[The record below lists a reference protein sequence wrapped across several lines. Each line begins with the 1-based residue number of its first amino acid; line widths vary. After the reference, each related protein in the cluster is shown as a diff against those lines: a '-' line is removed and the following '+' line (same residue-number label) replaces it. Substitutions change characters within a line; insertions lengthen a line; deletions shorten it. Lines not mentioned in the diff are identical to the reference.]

1 MDASVEAE
9 LRTFTFAPV
18 IQPVK
23 EILSSME
30 PSVDGAGFVSEEESL
45 SEELPVSAAGSDG
58 VTAFFRV
65 VNVDHCALDCFLDL
79 VKILFISD
87 KPGDQKDFIARGNDI
102 LADLLIRIVCDCD
115 IRQLF
120 SVTIVL

>member
-58 VTAFFRV
+58 VTAFFV
-65 VNVDHCALDCFLDL
+65 
-79 VKILFISD
+79 S
-87 KPGDQKDFIARGNDI
+87 
-102 LADLLIRIVCDCD
+102 
-115 IRQLF
+115 
-120 SVTIVL
+120 

>member
-1 MDASVEAE
+1 MEAE

-58 VTAFFRV
+58 VTAFFV
-65 VNVDHCALDCFLDL
+65 
-79 VKILFISD
+79 S
-87 KPGDQKDFIARGNDI
+87 
-102 LADLLIRIVCDCD
+102 
-115 IRQLF
+115 
-120 SVTIVL
+120 